1 MQAGYYIQTHAR
13 AVQIIPVE
21 VEQPVSALENVPLVS
36 VEGWQPYQGLTS
48 PAIDYRP
55 SGTDKLPA
63 TLQRVG
69 ISS

>member
-36 VEGWQPYQGLTS
+36 VEGWQLLP
-48 PAIDYRP
+48 
-55 SGTDKLPA
+55 GTNVP
-63 TLQRVG
+63 G
-69 ISS
+69 Y